1 MPSKDRHQLPSL
13 KPTVLSANP
22 FLPADRRCPK
32 NKLTFMM
39 EKNKELRGAHITEVH
54 FGVSEQECKE
64 KCLDSVFIFCRRLEY
79 TEESKKCVIIDEDS
93 VSQDYALTDTSSN
106 ATYYELFC
114 IDGGEVNAL
123 GVNWLSNRADDEK
136 QLLTKYIWPSTA

>member
-1 MPSKDRHQLPSL
+1 
-13 KPTVLSANP
+13 
-22 FLPADRRCPK
+22 
-32 NKLTFMM
+32 M

-64 KCLDSVFIFCRRLEY
+64 KCLDSVYIFCRRLEY

-93 VSQDYALTDTSSN
+93 VSQDYALTDTNSN

-114 IDGGEVNAL
+114 IDGGETVRQEL
-123 GVNWLSNRADDEK
+123 IGVSNREGDEN
-136 QLLTKYIWPSTA
+136 QFRPPPP